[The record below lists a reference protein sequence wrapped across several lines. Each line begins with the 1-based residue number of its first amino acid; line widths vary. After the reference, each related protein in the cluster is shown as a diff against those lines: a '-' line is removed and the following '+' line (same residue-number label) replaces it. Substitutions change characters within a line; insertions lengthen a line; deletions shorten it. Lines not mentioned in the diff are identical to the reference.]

1 MNKADELEL
10 FEYLARQRKFRDWI
24 DSKIT
29 EDTSVLVQALDIDQL
44 RRAQGRVG
52 LLQSMVKLMDA
63 AAAKR

>member
-24 DSKIT
+24 ESKIT
-29 EDTSVLVQALDIDQL
+29 EDTSVLVQVLDIDQL

-52 LLQSMVKLMDA
+52 LLQSIVKLMDA